1 MKDSYERINEIT
13 SGYKFS
19 SGELERT
26 VLYVYCKTKDY
37 VIFEFK
43 ETGQI
48 SYKTTPEFDDK
59 TYKIALKLDKVE
71 SYLGENKTL
80 WYEYKNTMADI
91 YALYLSNDNEQIVI
105 AEKMLDIVISEI
117 DYNKFSKLYYL
128 LPCLIAVVITCL
140 LSIGFKSCNSIAV
153 SGKWYIID
161 HEYKVLLYMMTF
173 GGIGGLLSVAIN
185 IDKHED
191 KISRIKW
198 QRVFAGVF
206 RMLIA
211 MLSGLIMY
219 VLLQANIIGGLGKG
233 ISGNNYIQYAL
244 AILAGFSQNLIP
256 NLANKG
262 ESILAKG
269 ETINKN

>member
-1 MKDSYERINEIT
+1 MKDSYDEIHLI
-13 SGYKFS
+13 SPGYKF
-19 SGELERT
+19 GTDDYVRT
-26 VLYVYCKTKDY
+26 VLYVYFKTGNY
-37 VIFEFK
+37 VIYEVK

-48 SYKTTPEFDDK
+48 TYKTSPEFEDN

-71 SYLGENKTL
+71 AYLGEDKAK

-91 YALYLSNDNEQIVI
+91 YALYLSNQTEKIEI
-105 AEKMLDIVISEI
+105 AEELLDTVISEI

-128 LPCLIAVVITCL
+128 LPCL
-140 LSIGFKSCNSIAV
+140 V
-153 SGKWYIID
+153 S
-161 HEYKVLLYMMTF
+161 VLLCCFISALVKSYNYSAINNQWKCVIDDNFRIILFMMTF
-173 GGIGGLLSVAIN
+173 GGVGGLLSVAIN

-211 MLSGLIMY
+211 MLSGIIMY
-219 VLLQANIIGGLGKG
+219 ILLKANIVGGIKNFENSPYL
-233 ISGNNYIQYAL
+233 YYAL
-244 AILAGFSQNLIP
+244 AIIAGFSQNLIP

-262 ESILAKG
+262 EELIAKKVN
-269 ETINKN
+269 I